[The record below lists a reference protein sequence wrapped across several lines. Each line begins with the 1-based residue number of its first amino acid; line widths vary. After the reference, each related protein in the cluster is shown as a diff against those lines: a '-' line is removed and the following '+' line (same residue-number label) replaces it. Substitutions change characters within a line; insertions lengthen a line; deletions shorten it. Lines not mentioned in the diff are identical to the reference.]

1 MVVVSVV
8 WSVDVVYVPTEINR
22 KKNTYIEHNLF
33 NRELVLTANILLLY
47 QTWTYNSTN
56 VK

>member
-22 KKNTYIEHNLF
+22 KKTYIEHNLF

-47 QTWTYNSTN
+47 QT
-56 VK
+56 